1 MNNNQ
6 NNNDKKA
13 EKLRITIKDCA
24 SFVDEAEMFKRHMT
38 SREFCEKIVN
48 PIFKGTFK
56 DFDGSYCTL
65 INTNQGPKMFVDLHF
80 SKSNQVSNAAYD
92 ALIPKAVAVKNNG
105 DTFSRV
111 LALSSRLDVSRIY
124 NLTDEAKELLSDFIP
139 GEKDPKKI
147 KWKERM
153 VETSGQNW
161 RGVNS
166 ANVRITNLD
175 PLVMMRAYYGK
186 YIKLNGKVTDRVAE
200 YDLKVVKHI
209 QNAYNPQSGVD
220 LLLELSCYDRANA
233 ERSIVTLGGTPNF
246 NNNPMYPAN

>member
-6 NNNDKKA
+6 NQSNQK
-13 EKLRITIKDCA
+13 EKLRITIKDPA

-56 DFDGSYCTL
+56 DFDGSYCSL

-80 SKSNQVSNAAYD
+80 SKSNQVSTAPYE
-92 ALIPKAVAVKNNG
+92 ALELRASNIKNNG

-111 LALSSRLDVSRIY
+111 VALSSRLDTSRIY
-124 NLTDEAKELLSDFIP
+124 LLTEEAKELLSDFVP

-147 KWKERM
+147 KWKDRM
-153 VETSGQNW
+153 IETSGKNW
-161 RGVNS
+161 RGVDS
-166 ANVRITNLD
+166 ANVRIINLD
-175 PLVMMRAYYGK
+175 PMVMIRRYYGK
-186 YIKLNGKVTDRVAE
+186 FIKINGQKTDRLAE
-200 YDLKVVKHI
+200 YDLKIVKHI
-209 QNAYNPQSGVD
+209 QNAYNPQAGVD

-233 ERSIVTLGGTPNF
+233 ERSIIAGGGAPSF
-246 NNNPMYPAN
+246 NTNPMYPAR